1 MATNGVLAISVESM
15 EIETYIATRKALH
28 GVAELLLAGPQ
39 HAQTEHIRLRVVPGG
54 FATAA
59 SPEVAILGSD
69 VVAGETRL
77 GLDGRSVRELADE
90 LSLTAT
96 DLSHV
101 YRDVTGLDPNA
112 PLAIDEAA
120 AQRIADVYAI
130 GDAALRAF
138 APDVEP
144 ILWPEHFDIAITVDD
159 VNYGVT
165 PGDSGLETPY
175 MYVGPWSVP
184 TDDDFWNTS
193 FGAARPLADDPAGV
207 VAFFE
212 EGRSRLGR

>member
-1 MATNGVLAISVESM
+1 M
-15 EIETYIATRKALH
+15 EIETYVATRKALH

-39 HAQTEHIRLRVVPGG
+39 HAQTEHIRLRALPGG

-59 SPEVAILGSD
+59 TPEVAVLGGD

-77 GLDGRSVRELADE
+77 ALDGRSVRELAE
-90 LSLTAT
+90 ALSLTPTA
-96 DLSHV
+96 LSHV
-101 YRDVTGLDPNA
+101 YRDVSDLDPNV
-112 PLAIDEAA
+112 PLEIDEAA
-120 AQRIADVYAI
+120 ARRIAEVYAI

-138 APDVEP
+138 APSEEP

-165 PGDSGLETPY
+165 PGDAGIETPY
-175 MYVGPWSVP
+175 MYVGPWQVP
-184 TDDDFWNTS
+184 SGDDFWNAP
-193 FGAARPLADDPAGV
+193 FGAARPLPDDPAEV

-212 EGRSRLGR
+212 EARTRLTR